1 MSHQPQSANPP
12 NALVGASP
20 ILCLQDPA
28 VLGCTAVER
37 AELRR
42 VKIHLIAICGTGMGS
57 FAGILQK
64 AGHEVR
70 GSDES
75 VYPPMSDMLKTWNIP
90 VMQGFR
96 PENLDWS
103 PDLVII
109 GNVIK
114 KTNPEAQAVLAR
126 GLSYQSFPQSMGETF
141 LEGRRSIVVA
151 GTHGKTTT
159 CAMTAWLLTSA
170 RRDPG
175 FLIGGVL
182 RNFTESFRDTKPG
195 NPFVIEGDE
204 YDTAFFDKGPK
215 FLHYRPKVAVVTSIE
230 HDHADIY
237 ANVEAVAV
245 SFRKLVK
252 IIPSE
257 GALFVA
263 KGAPGEQYLD
273 ELSAL
278 ASCQVYRYGVGID
291 ADWRADIL
299 REAPNG
305 LTFSLRGP
313 TQRYGEFFLPV
324 PGRHNVAN
332 VTAALAVSLSEGCD
346 VELLREGLTK
356 FLGVKR
362 RQEERF
368 EVGGVLVVD
377 DFAHH
382 PTAVSETL
390 RALKAKYQGRK
401 LWAIFEPRSATC
413 RRNILEPLYVSAF
426 DQADEVVITY
436 AHRSEE
442 FPVEERFDSARLIR
456 NIAARGTPAHYL
468 ATPDEIA
475 TFVGREAKPQDV
487 VIIMSNGGFGGLH
500 LKLQAQLKNRNP

>member
-1 MSHQPQSANPP
+1 
-12 NALVGASP
+12 
-20 ILCLQDPA
+20 
-28 VLGCTAVER
+28 
-37 AELRR
+37 
-42 VKIHLIAICGTGMGS
+42 MGS

-70 GSDES
+70 GSDEN
-75 VYPPMSDMLKTWNIP
+75 VYPPMSDMLQALRIP

-126 GLSYQSFPQSMGETF
+126 GLSYQSFPQSMGENF
-141 LEGRRSIVVA
+141 LEGRRAIVIA

-159 CAMTAWLLTSA
+159 CALTAWLLESA
-170 RRDPG
+170 RRAPG

-182 RNFTESFRDTKPG
+182 RNFTESFRDTNPG

-237 ANVEAVAV
+237 ADVEAVAE
-245 SFRKLVK
+245 SFRKLVQ
-252 IIPSE
+252 IIPEE

-263 KGAPGEQYLD
+263 KGAPGERYLD
-273 ELSAL
+273 EISAL
-278 ASCQVYRYGVGID
+278 APCQVYRYGVGLD
-291 ADWRADIL
+291 ADWRAEIL
-299 REAPNG
+299 RESHEG
-305 LTFSLRGP
+305 VTFSLQGP
-313 TQRYGEFFLPV
+313 TKSYGEFFLPV

-332 VTAALAVSLSEGCD
+332 ATVALAVALTEGCD
-346 VELLREGLTK
+346 AELLREGLSK

-368 EVGGVLVVD
+368 EINGVLVVD

-382 PTAVSETL
+382 PTAVAETL
-390 RALKAKYQGRK
+390 
-401 LWAIFEPRSATC
+401 
-413 RRNILEPLYVSAF
+413 
-426 DQADEVVITY
+426 
-436 AHRSEE
+436 
-442 FPVEERFDSARLIR
+442 
-456 NIAARGTPAHYL
+456 
-468 ATPDEIA
+468 
-475 TFVGREAKPQDV
+475 
-487 VIIMSNGGFGGLH
+487 
-500 LKLQAQLKNRNP
+500 

>member
-1 MSHQPQSANPP
+1 
-12 NALVGASP
+12 
-20 ILCLQDPA
+20 
-28 VLGCTAVER
+28 
-37 AELRR
+37 

-70 GSDES
+70 GSDENI
-75 VYPPMSDMLKTWNIP
+75 YPPMSDTLNTWNIP
-90 VMQGFR
+90 IMQGFR
-96 PENLDWS
+96 PENLDWN

-114 KTNPEAQAVLAR
+114 ETNPEAQAALAR
-126 GLSYQSFPQSMGETF
+126 CIPYQSFPQSMGETF
-141 LEGRRSIVVA
+141 LEGRRALVVA

-159 CAMTAWLLTSA
+159 CAMTAWLLESA
-170 RRDPG
+170 KKVPG

-182 RNFTESFRDTKPG
+182 RNFPESFRDTDPG

-215 FLHYRPKVAVVTSIE
+215 FLHYRPKVGVVTSIE

-237 ANVEAVAV
+237 ADVEAVAA

-252 IIPSE
+252 IVPKE

-263 KGAPGEQYLD
+263 KGAPGEKYLD
-273 ELSAL
+273 EISDL
-278 ASCQVYRYGVGID
+278 AACKVYRYGVGIA
-291 ADWRADIL
+291 ADWRTELL
-299 REAPNG
+299 REASEG
-305 LTFSLRGP
+305 STFSLRGP
-313 TQRYGEFFLPV
+313 EISYGEFFLPV

-332 VTAALAVSLSEGCD
+332 ATVALAVAISEGCQ
-346 VELLREGLTK
+346 VELVRAGLRG

-368 EVGGVLVVD
+368 EIDGVLVVD

-382 PTAVSETL
+382 PTAVAETL
-390 RALKAKYQGRK
+390 RALRTKYQGRK

-413 RRNILEPLYVSAF
+413 RRNVLEPLYVSAF

-436 AHRSEE
+436 AHRSQE
-442 FPVEERFDSARLIR
+442 FPPEERFDSARLVQ
-456 NIAARGTPAHYL
+456 NITARGRRAHYL

-475 TFVGREAKPQDV
+475 TFLAKEAKPKDV
-487 VIIMSNGGFGGLH
+487 IIIMSNGGFGGLH
-500 LKLQAQLKNRNP
+500 LKLQAQLKDRSP